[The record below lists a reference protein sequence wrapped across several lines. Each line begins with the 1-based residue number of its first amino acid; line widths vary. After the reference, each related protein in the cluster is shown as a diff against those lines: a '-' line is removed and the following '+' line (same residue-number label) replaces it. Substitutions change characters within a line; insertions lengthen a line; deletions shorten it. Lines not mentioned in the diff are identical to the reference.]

1 LAQICLA
8 RVEGILFLRPEEPG
22 LLINSGDLDARLKT
36 VFDALRMPAN
46 LDETGGEGPAEK
58 ENPFFV
64 LLEDD
69 KLVTEVRMTTDKL
82 LFPYKTAND
91 ALLVIHVKLK
101 PTRPVPND
109 WVFA

>member
-1 LAQICLA
+1 
-8 RVEGILFLRPEEPG
+8 
-22 LLINSGDLDARLKT
+22 
-36 VFDALRMPAN
+36 
-46 LDETGGEGPAEK
+46 
-58 ENPFFV
+58 
-64 LLEDD
+64 
-69 KLVTEVRMTTDKL
+69 MTTDKL